1 MKGCVV
7 YFVNE
12 FLVEDN
18 STRDFVIKSGYILDE
33 KTIFSAGIP
42 FDAVDW
48 DNPIPAE

>member
-1 MKGCVV
+1 MKGVV
-7 YFVNE
+7 FYVNE
-12 FLVEDN
+12 IFVEND
-18 STRDFVIKSGYILDE
+18 SVRDFVVKSGCILDE